1 MTLHRRALYAA
12 ARTCVWVCATACLA
26 ARVAGAHNSTAEFDY
41 TRAYALD
48 GTVKELQW
56 TNPHAWV
63 QVLVKNEAGGVE
75 EWGFELGAPI
85 FNARMGWRKDSVV
98 AGQEVRIVFCPS
110 KTAKRRGTLLAIRL
124 PSGERLNGVA
134 PVAYSGQPYDD
145 IDSVPAP
152 PPAAGR

>member
-1 MTLHRRALYAA
+1 MSGVSAKASWSWCVVAAASLA
-12 ARTCVWVCATACLA
+12 ART
-26 ARVAGAHNSTAEFDY
+26 AGAHHSTAEFDY
-41 TRAYALD
+41 TKSYAVT

-63 QVLVKNEAGGVE
+63 QVLVKNGDGGVD

-85 FNARMGWRKDSVV
+85 FNVRMGWSKDSVV
-98 AGQEVRIVFCPS
+98 AGQEVRVVFCPS
-110 KTAKRRGTLLAIRL
+110 KTLNRRGTLLAIRL

-145 IDSVPAP
+145 MDSVPAP
-152 PPAAGR
+152 PPAARR